1 MQGDVMEDKRFREEE
16 INQSLIFD
24 LDRER
29 EPAAYEREKN
39 RLIESIYLYKIEEN
53 PENEEFGL
61 EIVETVGDCLKYY
74 EKDRGLFLHYFN
86 RSFAQRKNRER
97 SKQSLQEKSS
107 GMHFTRKEI
116 DNSRA
121 VHAFLSSHEDVTPAE
136 LVTMLSSF
144 ADQFDMNEEE
154 LAKAVQTYTA
164 SFAQSG
170 DAEVSDEERFT
181 LFDTIAEQGDFTDRF
196 ADHESIRR
204 LIDVCE
210 RCFEEQR
217 EGSKEFLSIM
227 LTSLFADWDADGEH
241 TDYIRSKSF
250 FLEGVYEQVCRTGS
264 PPKNKDLSVALQK
277 SEANL
282 TQIWKRFQ
290 KKLREEL

>member
-1 MQGDVMEDKRFREEE
+1 MEEKRLLEEA
-16 INQSLIFD
+16 INQSPLFGLD
-24 LDRER
+24 SEKEPSAYDREM
-29 EPAAYEREKN
+29 E
-39 RLIESIYLYKIEEN
+39 RLITNIYNYKTAEN

-61 EIVETVGDCLKYY
+61 EIVETVRDCLKYY
-74 EKDRGLFLHYFN
+74 EKGKGLFLHYFN

-136 LVTMLSSF
+136 LVTMLSSY
-144 ADQFDMNEEE
+144 ANQFDMDEEE
-154 LAKAVQTYTA
+154 LKKAVQTYT
-164 SFAQSG
+164 SSYTQSG
-170 DAEVSDEERFT
+170 DAEVSDEEFYT
-181 LFDTIAEQGDFTDRF
+181 LFDMIAEQGDFTDRF
-196 ADHESIRR
+196 ADEDSIRR
-204 LIDVCE
+204 LMDVFE

-227 LTSLFADWDADGEH
+227 LTSLLADWDADGEH
-241 TDYIRSKSF
+241 TEYIKSKSF
-250 FLEGVYEQVCRTGS
+250 FMEDVYEQVCRMGR
-264 PPKNKDLSVALQK
+264 PLKKKELSKTLDK

-282 TQIWKRFQ
+282 AQIWKRFQ
-290 KKLREEL
+290 NKLWEECKEML